1 MDVYEL
7 RKQDVPAYL
16 ELLKELDQDQVL
28 SVDAGQELLTKI
40 AGYPFYKVYL
50 VKNDQAQILGTFSLI
65 ICDNFG
71 HGGRKFAIIENV
83 VVHPRYIQ
91 KGIGKNM
98 MELARTISAEEG
110 CYKLMLSSNQARTG
124 AHAFYESI
132 GFTRHGISF
141 RTELG

>member
-1 MDVYEL
+1 MDIHEL
-7 RKQDVPAYL
+7 NKHDLPAYL
-16 ELLKELDQDQVL
+16 ELLRELDQDQVL
-28 SVDAGQELLTKI
+28 SLEAGEELLTNI

-50 VKNDQAQILGTFSLI
+50 VKNDQDQILGTFSLL

-71 HGGRKFAIIENV
+71 HGGRKFAIVENV
-83 VVHPRYIQ
+83 VVHPTHKQ

-110 CYKLMLSSNQARTG
+110 CYKIMLSSNQARTD
-124 AHAFYESI
+124 AHAFYDSL

-141 RTELG
+141 RTELR